1 MWLNFAKLQ
10 GQLMN
15 KEKDN
20 SLLRYAGLGFQFL
33 VAIGISVWGGLQLD
47 KWLKLKTPLAVW
59 ILPLLIIFV
68 VIFKIIKDTSQKK

>member
-1 MWLNFAKLQ
+1 
-10 GQLMN
+10 MN

-33 VAIGISVWGGLQLD
+33 VAIGLSVWGGLQLD
-47 KWLKLKTPLAVW
+47 RWLKLKTPLAVW

>member
-10 GQLMN
+10 GLLMN

-20 SLLRYAGLGFQFL
+20 SLLRYAGLGLQFL
-33 VAIGISVWGGLQLD
+33 VAIGLSVWGGLQLD

>member
-1 MWLNFAKLQ
+1 
-10 GQLMN
+10 MN

-33 VAIGISVWGGLQLD
+33 AAIGLSVWGGLELD